1 MRMEQSGRSGRV
13 RAEGKDEARQT
24 SKGSKGGRVV
34 CGANVQKDQR
44 EGRQRKEGKDDD
56 AFRQIGQ

>member
-34 CGANVQKDQR
+34 CGANVQRTK
-44 EGRQRKEGKDDD
+44 GKEGKGRKERMMMP
-56 AFRQIGQ
+56 FGR